1 MRKHRPHLLLLFSCS
16 VVSNSFVTP
25 WTVAHQ
31 APLSMGFSRKEH
43 CSGLLFPPPGDPPP
57 SQGSNL
63 PLLHC
68 RQILYHRATWETIIS
83 TIHAQNSCT
92 SETLPLLNNTS
103 LLSPSPWQPSF
114 YFLFLWFWLPGTSHK
129 QNHTLFVF
137 LWLHDFTKHNV
148 LKAHPCCS
156 ICQQLLPF

>member
-1 MRKHRPHLLLLFSCS
+1 MGYSPWGRKASNTIVCTQTHKRSLVSVVRFSRS

-31 APLSMGFSRKEH
+31 APLSTGFSRKEH
-43 CSGLLFPPPGDPPP
+43 CSGLLFPPPGDLPP

-114 YFLFLWFWLPGTSHK
+114 YFLFL
-129 QNHTLFVF
+129 
-137 LWLHDFTKHNV
+137 
-148 LKAHPCCS
+148 
-156 ICQQLLPF
+156 